1 MRGSLGPGTLIA
13 VVRALFCGQKSGILQ
28 VAQSEEIRKLLF
40 QKGIIK
46 FATTNLPQER
56 LGDYLLKNSR
66 LTAADLEKAT
76 KHVGRGERLG
86 QILIRMKLLT
96 AEELTRFA
104 RDHVLHIIFNSF
116 AVKKGEYSFEEADV
130 PLGQE
135 IKAGLSVAAMIMEA
149 VRRIDPA
156 EAARLMN
163 DETIVLRPSTNEH
176 MRSQPIS
183 LGPQEGYLMS
193 RADGNMS
200 VGEIISLSPLPAAET
215 VRTLLGLWS
224 AGLIEDSTDPL
235 RLPFDDAATVAA
247 QASASAPAA
256 QAQPAAPAE
265 PAAAAPPPATKPAA
279 STPGPPSAAAPKA
292 AARRP
297 QGGLKR
303 AIVRKKTPARGTGG
317 ASSKVSQKSRD
328 ADLSREILQRYQDA
342 QEQNFYDLLGVRT
355 TADESDIRRAY
366 YGFAKRLHPDR
377 FQAPQFDP
385 LRKKIEHLFAMLT
398 EAYNILAGSETRRE
412 YDEHRSAPAQI
423 SPAERKQEQ
432 SEVARQNFLAGKAML
447 QKGKFHEAVKFFEN
461 ALTLDDKKAEY
472 YQYLGSVQMKNP
484 AWRRNAEKN
493 FAKALEIDPSL
504 VTCYVNLGS
513 IYLRLKKPD
522 RAEQMFQ
529 AALQWDPDQPIAK
542 RELERLG
549 GSTSG
554 AGAGSMFKGI
564 FKK

>member
-1 MRGSLGPGTLIA
+1 MRGSIGPGTLIA
-13 VVRALFCGQKSGILQ
+13 VVRALCSGQKSGILQ
-28 VAQSEEIRKLLF
+28 ITHGEEVRKLLC
-40 QKGIIK
+40 QKGTIK

-76 KHVGRGERLG
+76 IQVGRGERIG
-86 QILIRMKLLT
+86 QILVRLKMLT

-116 AVKKGEYSFEEADV
+116 AAREGEYSFEEADI

-135 IKAGLSVAAMIMEA
+135 IKAGLSTAGMIMEA

-156 EAARLMN
+156 EAARLMK
-163 DETIVLRPSTNEH
+163 DEKIILRPSISEH

-193 RADGNMS
+193 RVDGNMS

-215 VRTLLGLWS
+215 LRTLLGLWS

-235 RLPFDDAATVAA
+235 RLPFDDAAAVAA
-247 QASASAPAA
+247 QATASAP
-256 QAQPAAPAE
+256 PAL
-265 PAAAAPPPATKPAA
+265 A
-279 STPGPPSAAAPKA
+279 SSSTASSSQSTASGASPTPKA
-292 AARRP
+292 ASGRT
-297 QGGLKR
+297 QGGLRRK
-303 AIVRKKTPARGTGG
+303 IVRRKVSASRTGG
-317 ASSKVSQKSRD
+317 ASSKVSEKSRQ
-328 ADLSREILQRYQDA
+328 ADLSREVIHRHKDA
-342 QEQNFYDLLGVRT
+342 QEQNLYDVLGIMT

-377 FQAPQFDP
+377 FQAPEYKAVCKQA
-385 LRKKIEHLFAMLT
+385 EHLFSMLT
-398 EAYNILAGSETRRE
+398 EAYNVLTDPEARKQ
-412 YDEHRSAPAQI
+412 YDEHHAAPAKA

-432 SEVARQNFLAGKAML
+432 SEMARQNFLYGKAML

-461 ALTLDDKKAEY
+461 ALKQDDKRAEY

-484 AWRRNAEKN
+484 AWRRDAEKN
-493 FAKALEIDPSL
+493 FIRALEIDPSL
-504 VTCYVNLGS
+504 VTCYVNLGN

-522 RAEQMFQ
+522 KAELMFQ
-529 AALQWDPDQPIAK
+529 AALQWDPDQPVAK
-542 RELERLG
+542 RELEQLG
-549 GSTSG
+549 GLKSG
-554 AGAGSMFKGI
+554 AGVGSVFKGI